1 MIEFKLKP
9 TNTNLIMF
17 AVLIS
22 VVLLVFP
29 LLIIWSLNTLFPVLA
44 IAYTLETWFA
54 ALIIST
60 LFKSIISRG
69 S

>member
-29 LLIIWSLNTLFPVLA
+29 LLIIWSLNTLFPVLV

-54 ALIIST
+54 AFIIST
-60 LFKSIISRG
+60 LFKSILSKG